1 MAKQITIKDL
11 QPGMFILGII
21 EQNGPV
27 KIKKTG
33 LVTSAEMVQ
42 GLAEMG
48 VLSVAIDLEKT
59 VEIEAEDNHHVSQ
72 TQFVMQANEESPKH
86 DADSQLSEQFNRSLF
101 MPSLQQVPSAWQYY
115 GSQTV
120 VAILVVVFGFVVG
133 WFGSNIPA
141 LLSDKQDQVV
151 KAVAQD
157 SQNEPESGLASAV
170 EEPQEDASQL
180 QSDVNIEPEM
190 SENVTATVNAEQP
203 LIAQN
208 QTTEPQNQIAVPQN
222 QLGQVDNN
230 ATEVVVSEPQKAQN
244 TQDSAVSPELL
255 KRFEDAMAELE
266 RESSPTVANDG
277 ETLEYGNASNDY
289 NSTQVQRVDQL
300 PARVMTRLPS
310 MSFSAHMYASNPR
323 DRWVKLNGIEMGEG
337 EWLDDKLFIERIEPQ
352 HVILMFEGY
361 QFSMRALSEW

>member
-1 MAKQITIKDL
+1 MAKQISIQDL
-11 QPGMFILGII
+11 KPGMFILGII

-48 VLSVAIDLEKT
+48 VLSLAIDLEKT
-59 VEIEAEDNHHVSQ
+59 VEIEVEDSHHVSQ
-72 TQFVMQANEESPKH
+72 TQFVMQANEETPRH
-86 DADSQLSEQFNRSLF
+86 DADNQLSEQFNRSLF

-115 GSQTV
+115 GAQ
-120 VAILVVVFGFVVG
+120 VAIAALVVVIGFVLG

-141 LLSDKQDQVV
+141 LLSDKQVLVV
-151 KAVAQD
+151 NTTQQD
-157 SQNEPESGLASAV
+157 STNEAKVSVVSAPDEST
-170 EEPQEDASQL
+170 EQETQL
-180 QSDVNIEPEM
+180 QDAVLDESETSDTE
-190 SENVTATVNAEQP
+190 STTVTAELPMV
-203 LIAQN
+203 AQN
-208 QTTEPQNQIAVPQN
+208 QPVAPQNQAP
-222 QLGQVDNN
+222 QVDNN
-230 ATEVVVSEPQKAQN
+230 TIESGVAEIQTAQN
-244 TQDSAVSPELL
+244 TQESVVSPELL

-266 RESSPTVANDG
+266 RESSPTVADDG
-277 ETLEYGNASNDY
+277 QTLEYGDVSNDY
-289 NSTQVQRVDQL
+289 NNTQVQRVDQL
-300 PARVMTRLPS
+300 PARVMTRLPG

-352 HVILMFEGY
+352 HVILVFEGH